1 MHHKL
6 ITRGIRGIIPGGISE
21 LDFSTASEIDE
32 FSAKELLDIFIENGI
47 GEIDNGI
54 VNFQNSDKILASI
67 FAITNGA
74 SIEDVAEFLSWQ
86 NFEELVT
93 CILEENGF
101 QVEKNLMLTKPR
113 MEIDV
118 VGIKLGIAVLID
130 CKHWKKISKSALDN
144 IVYKQT
150 ERVKN
155 YVSKIESMMAIPVIV
170 TLHQEKVN
178 FVNKVPIIPVIQLS
192 SFLDE
197 FYGNLDKMK
206 TIESHISS

>member
-6 ITRGIRGIIPGGISE
+6 IIRGIRGIIPGGISE
-21 LDFSTASEIDE
+21 LDFSAASEIDE
-32 FSAKELLDIFIENGI
+32 FSAKELLGIFIENGI
-47 GEIDNGI
+47 GVLDNGI
-54 VNFQNSDKILASI
+54 VSFQNSDKLLASI

-101 QVEKNLMLTKPR
+101 QVEKNLILTKPR

-130 CKHWKKISKSALDN
+130 CKHWKKISKSALDD

-155 YVSKIESMMAIPVIV
+155 YVSKTESTMAIPVIV

>member
-1 MHHKL
+1 LHHKL

-155 YVSKIESMMAIPVIV
+155 YVSKIESMMAIPVTV

>member
-1 MHHKL
+1 LHHKL

>member
-1 MHHKL
+1 LHHKL
-6 ITRGIRGIIPGGISE
+6 ITRGIRAIIPGGISE

-32 FSAKELLDIFIENGI
+32 FSAKELLGIFIENGI
-47 GEIDNGI
+47 GVSDNGI

-130 CKHWKKISKSALDN
+130 CKHWKKISKSALDD

-150 ERVKN
+150 ARVKN
-155 YVSKIESMMAIPVIV
+155 YVSKTESTMAIPVIV

-206 TIESHISS
+206 TIESHIST

>member
-1 MHHKL
+1 
-6 ITRGIRGIIPGGISE
+6 
-21 LDFSTASEIDE
+21 
-32 FSAKELLDIFIENGI
+32 
-47 GEIDNGI
+47 
-54 VNFQNSDKILASI
+54 
-67 FAITNGA
+67 
-74 SIEDVAEFLSWQ
+74 
-86 NFEELVT
+86 
-93 CILEENGF
+93 
-101 QVEKNLMLTKPR
+101 

-118 VGIKLGIAVLID
+118 VGIKLGIAILID
-130 CKHWKKISKSALDN
+130 CKHWKKISKSALDD

-155 YVSKIESMMAIPVIV
+155 YVSKTESTMAIPVIV

>member
-170 TLHQEKVN
+170 TLHQERVN

-197 FYGNLDKMK
+197 FYGNSDKMK
-206 TIESHISS
+206 IIGR